1 MLKASRCWAL
11 RLVLGHRGSF
21 SVRGTSLGLSHV
33 IGSRNVIGL
42 SHAIE
47 LPDFPRPP
55 CRSSCRAVIGAPFFA
70 TKIRFLAFQTPH
82 WRAFFDTGITF
93 CTVKTQPLRPM
104 LPIIN
109 PFNIQRDSFSTPH
122 STFSTLH
129 IINPS
134 PPAKRSASICRAGG
148 VICVI
153 DKQSEWHLC
162 RSARSVGEIFS
173 CRMAHSTSHTPHSQH
188 PSPKSTLFFLSRP
201 ALRPNT
207 PFSHI
212 FVTV

>member
-1 MLKASRCWAL
+1 MARSRAL
-11 RLVLGHRGSF
+11 WLVLGSW
-21 SVRGTSLGLSHV
+21 
-33 IGSRNVIGL
+33 NVIGIE
-42 SHAIE
+42 SRHWVEARHWFVERHRIEPVIE

-109 PFNIQRDSFSTPH
+109 PFNIQRDSFNTPH

-134 PPAKRSASICRAGG
+134 PHAKRSAFYLPRRRR
-148 VICVI
+148 
-153 DKQSEWHLC
+153 DLC
-162 RSARSVGEIFS
+162 Y
-173 CRMAHSTSHTPHSQH
+173 
-188 PSPKSTLFFLSRP
+188 
-201 ALRPNT
+201 
-207 PFSHI
+207 
-212 FVTV
+212 

>member
-1 MLKASRCWAL
+1 MPRGDRCA
-11 RLVLGHRGSF
+11 
-21 SVRGTSLGLSHV
+21 
-33 IGSRNVIGL
+33 
-42 SHAIE
+42 
-47 LPDFPRPP
+47 
-55 CRSSCRAVIGAPFFA
+55 FFA
-70 TKIRFLAFQTPH
+70 TKIRFLAFQTSH
-82 WRAFFDTGITF
+82 WRAFFDTVITF

-109 PFNIQRDSFSTPH
+109 PFNIQRDSYNTPH

-162 RSARSVGEIFS
+162 RSEIRGRNILVPHGPFHIQ
-173 CRMAHSTSHTPHSQH
+173 HSTFSTSLPQIYNVFPTAPRLAPKYAILAHLCNHLTFSRLPFEG
-188 PSPKSTLFFLSRP
+188 PILLSPLP
-201 ALRPNT
+201 IQPCG
-207 PFSHI
+207 
-212 FVTV
+212 

>member
-1 MLKASRCWAL
+1 MERHWFVE
-11 RLVLGHRGSF
+11 RHRIEP
-21 SVRGTSLGLSHV
+21 V
-33 IGSRNVIGL
+33 
-42 SHAIE
+42 IE

-70 TKIRFLAFQTPH
+70 TKIRFLSFQTSH

-148 VICVI
+148 AICVI

-162 RSARSVGEIFS
+162 RSARSVGEILS

-188 PSPKSTLFFLSRP
+188 PSPKSTLSFLSRP

-207 PFSHI
+207 PFSRI
-212 FVTV
+212 YVTT